1 MHNSSNIDVLV
12 VGSPF
17 KFMGGGQRRVHE
29 VIRYYPSITAKTTLY
44 IPYSHLVVVKALS
57 QLYEIDEREIFG
69 ELEILEKNDIYVP
82 QVLYTMLE
90 SAEKDSLKYFK
101 NLEKGGITYI
111 LENLRKLLPI
121 INKEDLQYAKQFLKC
136 QQEYCYYDHICNK
149 KIVYVM
155 DNFPEFI
162 YSGSFISEILGRPLF
177 ILLQSI
183 PINSIRDITVK
194 EYIRI
199 KRFYQRSLYRA
210 LSRLSLVIL
219 QQAYF
224 NCKSLYI
231 YSSVRQNLRGLFS
244 VSQVPLKYSKLDEWA
259 RKNGILTKVIVPG
272 NSVNETIRAYL
283 KERERILKHKEDYAI
298 FYGRLGFAKGLFE
311 IPLIAKYLQ
320 QHGYELFLLGRFD
333 NNIEKALFERLCKQL
348 NVKNIKYLGF
358 LEGKELY
365 ELVARSK
372 VLIYPSHYDAFS
384 LVVLESLFLG
394 NHVVAYNIPAITSVY
409 GNLSSVK
416 TVEEYD
422 CKAMATEAIK
432 ILKMDINQFTDI
444 QNDPLTLKFLE
455 LHSSWENV
463 AKAEIKNIQEIIR
476 SC

>member
-1 MHNSSNIDVLV
+1 METVHNSSNIDVLV

-69 ELEILEKNDIYVP
+69 ELEILEKSGIHVP
-82 QVLYTMLE
+82 QVLYIMLE
-90 SAEKDSLKYFK
+90 RTERDSLKYFK

-121 INKEDLQYAKQFLKC
+121 INKEDLQYTKQFLKM
-136 QQEYCYYDHICNK
+136 QQSHMHK
-149 KIVYVM
+149 KVVYVM

-183 PINSIRDITVK
+183 PINPVRDIIMK

-199 KRFYQRSLYRA
+199 RRFYQRSLYRT

-219 QQAYF
+219 QQVYF

-272 NSVNETIRAYL
+272 NSVNEPIRAYL
-283 KERERILKHKEDYAI
+283 KERESILKHKEDCAI

-372 VLIYPSHYDAFS
+372 VLIYPSHYDAFP

-394 NHVVAYNIPAITSVY
+394 NHVVAYNI
-409 GNLSSVK
+409 L
-416 TVEEYD
+416 
-422 CKAMATEAIK
+422 
-432 ILKMDINQFTDI
+432 
-444 QNDPLTLKFLE
+444 
-455 LHSSWENV
+455 
-463 AKAEIKNIQEIIR
+463 
-476 SC
+476 